1 MRNHGYIGN
10 GTAEDGR
17 TEERPG
23 SAIGRREWFAAWA
36 TVAANSFGGPAG
48 QIAVMH
54 DEIVV
59 RRRWVGERRFLHAL
73 NYCML
78 LPGPEAQQLATY
90 LGWLLRGPVGGL
102 VAGGLFIL
110 PGFVSIMA
118 LSVLFAAYGD
128 LSWVSGLFFGISAAV
143 IAVRGQCRR
152 TNRPR
157 CQERAMLAISWRSGI
172 FVFDVPFPLIVV
184 AAAAIGLVGG
194 RLRPELFN
202 LITGHDDAAAID
214 DADVLVGDQDISL
227 GKPSLGRV
235 VVVLVCGLGLW
246 FGPVALLAAMFGR
259 SSVYLDVA
267 WFFSGAA
274 VLTFGGAYSVL
285 AYIS

>member
-1 MRNHGYIGN
+1 MPSN
-10 GTAEDGR
+10 ESVD
-17 TEERPG
+17 
-23 SAIGRREWFAAWA
+23 
-36 TVAANSFGGPAG
+36 V
-48 QIAVMH
+48 
-54 DEIVV
+54 
-59 RRRWVGERRFLHAL
+59 FL
-73 NYCML
+73 
-78 LPGPEAQQLATY
+78 
-90 LGWLLRGPVGGL
+90 
-102 VAGGLFIL
+102 
-110 PGFVSIMA
+110 
-118 LSVLFAAYGD
+118 
-128 LSWVSGLFFGISAAV
+128 
-143 IAVRGQCRR
+143 
-152 TNRPR
+152 
-157 CQERAMLAISWRSGI
+157 GI